1 MMFGDVGD
9 VRVVDRVAAPIAG
22 LPRLGSDGS
31 MMKRHDSQHS
41 ARLVGDVRSVDRFP
55 PACDG
60 SLLGDSAG
68 MGMKR
73 NDDSQRGDRLAPQD
87 RRPRRRPEGPR
98 SGWPIQPVRS
108 DLVGEADKLLAA
120 TQPAR
125 PILAYPPCTRSG
137 SPHRG
142 RLRLQ
147 HRGSGRLRVAPAQST
162 ASPTPTH
169 RRRTN
174 RRRCRSI
181 TSITTLP
188 VFPGA
193 QEVHMVLKE
202 PHVRAA

>member
-1 MMFGDVGD
+1 
-9 VRVVDRVAAPIAG
+9 
-22 LPRLGSDGS
+22 
-31 MMKRHDSQHS
+31 MKRHDSQHS

-188 VFPGA
+188 VFPA
-193 QEVHMVLKE
+193 PRRCTWYSKNRTCARRE
-202 PHVRAA
+202 PAELHAARTCRLDSVWPPATRA

>member
-41 ARLVGDVRSVDRFP
+41 ARLVGDVGDVRSVDRFP

-87 RRPRRRPEGPR
+87 RRPRRR
-98 SGWPIQPVRS
+98 SWPIP
-108 DLVGEADKLLAA
+108 
-120 TQPAR
+120 
-125 PILAYPPCTRSG
+125 PIRSG

-188 VFPGA
+188 VFPA
-193 QEVHMVLKE
+193 PRRCTWYSKNRTCARRE
-202 PHVRAA
+202 PAELHAARTCRLDSVWPPATRA